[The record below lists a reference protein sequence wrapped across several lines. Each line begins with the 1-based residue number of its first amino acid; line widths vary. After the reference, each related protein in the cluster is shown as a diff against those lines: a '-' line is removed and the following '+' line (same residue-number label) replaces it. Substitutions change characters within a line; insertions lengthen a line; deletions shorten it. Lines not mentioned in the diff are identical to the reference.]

1 MSLAGVRNLLS
12 QWFPPQP
19 TYTEQHVPSQKGK
32 VFIVTGANH
41 GIGFELVKILY
52 ATGAKIYMASRS
64 KERAEKAIETITT
77 AAPAPETPGTIVFLP
92 FDLDDLESVKAAATT
107 FAQRESKLHIL
118 WNNAGSGAY
127 RIEEGAKTKQGFE
140 PMVGMHCIAAQLF
153 THLLLPQL
161 RTAAGEAPKGS
172 VRVVWTAS
180 YMAELTTG
188 ENGIDFDHL
197 AEGTPDRALNY
208 AVSKFGNWLLGR
220 EMASRYGSDKIVS
233 VVQNPGNLKAGA
245 YDGVP
250 AFSMLFIT
258 PFLYETKFG
267 AYTELY
273 AGLSPDISFDNNGAY
288 VIPWGR
294 IRIDDDIP
302 RKDIVKALKPVAE
315 EGLGYTTKFWD
326 WCEEQWKPFV

>member
-19 TYTEQHVPSQKGK
+19 TYTEKHVPSQKGK
-32 VFIVTGANH
+32 VFIITGGNH

-77 AAPAPETPGTIVFLP
+77 VTPPPSTPGTIVFLP
-92 FDLDDLESVKAAATT
+92 FDLNDLESVKAAAAL
-107 FAQRESKLHIL
+107 FAQKESQLHIL

-127 RIEEGAKTKQGFE
+127 RVEEGAKTKQGLE

-153 THLLLPQL
+153 TQLLLSQL
-161 RTAAGEAPKGS
+161 REAARKQEAAKGS

-180 YMAELTTG
+180 FMAELTTPQ
-188 ENGIDFDHL
+188 NGIDFDL
-197 AEGTPDRALNY
+197 LEKGTPDRELNY
-208 AVSKFGNWLLGR
+208 AR
-220 EMASRYGSDKIVS
+220 E
-233 VVQNPGNLKAGA
+233 QNPGNLKAGA

-250 AFSMLFIT
+250 AFSMFFINRL
-258 PFLYETKFG
+258 LYETKFG

-273 AGLSPDISFDNNGAY
+273 AGLSSDISLANNGAY

-294 IRIDDDIP
+294 IRVDEDIP
-302 RKDIVKALKPVAE
+302 RKDIVKALKPE
-315 EGLGYTTKFWD
+315 TEGGLGYATKFWD